1 MQVILGMLWR
11 RILQLIPVCIGVT
24 LMAFLLLNVLP
35 GGSAIAIL
43 GTNATGGGIKALDK
57 ALGLDKPAYDRYLIW
72 LWHAIHGNL
81 GTSFITRQTVTSM
94 VFTRFPVSAELVVL
108 SIGIAL
114 STAIVAA
121 VFSARRPGGVV
132 DWITRAVGMF
142 GLSTPGFVLALYLL
156 YVLSVRLG
164 VLPVTGFVPLS
175 QGLWA
180 NVRTMLLPA
189 LSQSALL
196 FGSYSRILRGDMIDQ
211 IYTEDYVLTAR
222 AKGLSSLR
230 VLFVHVFKNS
240 LFSLITIVGAQL
252 GTLIGGAAVIETLF
266 GLPGIGQL
274 LLISITD
281 IDVPVVQ
288 GIVVIIALI
297 VVVMNLVTDIAYM
310 MLDPRV
316 KYGTADS

>member
-1 MQVILGMLWR
+1 MQVIFGLVWR

-43 GTNATGGGIKALDK
+43 GTNATGGSIKALDN
-57 ALGLDKPAYDRYLIW
+57 ALGLNKPAYERYLLW
-72 LWHAIHGNL
+72 LWHALHGNL
-81 GTSFITRQTVTSM
+81 GVSFITRQSVTSTI
-94 VFTRFPVSAELVVL
+94 FARFPVSLELVVL
-108 SIGIAL
+108 SILIAL
-114 STAIVAA
+114 CTAIPAA
-121 VFSARRPGGVV
+121 VFSARRPGGIV

-164 VLPVTGFVPLS
+164 VLPVTGFTPLS
-175 QGLWA
+175 VGLWA
-180 NVRTMLLPA
+180 NLKTMLLPA
-189 LSQSALL
+189 LSQSAIL

-211 IYTEDYVLTAR
+211 LYSEDYVLTAR
-222 AKGLSSLR
+222 AKGLGSLR

-266 GLPGIGQL
+266 GLPGVGQL

-288 GIVVIIALI
+288 GIVVIVALI

-310 MLDPRV
+310 LLDPRV
-316 KYGTADS
+316 KYGTADT

>member
-1 MQVILGMLWR
+1 MLWR

>member
-1 MQVILGMLWR
+1 MEVILGLLWR
-11 RILQLIPVCIGVT
+11 RILQLIPVVIGVT

-57 ALGLDKPAYDRYLIW
+57 ALGLDKPAYDRYFLW

-81 GTSFITRQTVTSM
+81 GISFITRQTVTSV
-94 VFTRFPVSAELVVL
+94 VFSRFPVSFELVVL
-108 SIGIAL
+108 SILIAL
-114 STAIVAA
+114 SAAILAA
-121 VFSARRPGGVV
+121 VFSARHPGGIV
-132 DWITRAVGMF
+132 DWITRVVGMF
-142 GLSTPGFVLALYLL
+142 ALSTPGFVLALYLL
-156 YVLSVRLG
+156 YVLSVRLRW
-164 VLPVTGFVPLS
+164 LPVTGFVPLS
-175 QGLWA
+175 QGVWPNL
-180 NVRTMLLPA
+180 RTMLLPA
-189 LSQSALL
+189 LSQSAIL

-211 IYTEDYVLTAR
+211 IYYEDYVLTAR

-230 VLFVHVFKNS
+230 ILFVHVFKNS

-266 GLPGIGQL
+266 GLPGVGQL
-274 LLISITD
+274 LLISIND

-288 GIVVIIALI
+288 GIVVIVAMI

-310 MLDPRV
+310 LLDPRV